1 MDVKTSASQ
10 GHFAPVNKKKF
21 FRDIGEMKEHQ
32 LLVSSLVSM
41 VDRIISNIRNKIEV
55 M

>member
-10 GHFAPVNKKKF
+10 GHFAPVNKEKF
-21 FRDIGEMKEHQ
+21 LRDIGEMKGHQ